1 MFNKNNEKL
10 REVPPKNYLYLFL
23 VLLGSILLII
33 YLYKW
38 YETYNE
44 SKLNTTIMDQ
54 YLTVINYNELDNYII
69 ENKDAVIYVSV
80 LGNEDINKF
89 EKKFKNLIA
98 ENNLRNDILYL
109 NISSENIDIAT
120 RKLNIDKNFPYLVV
134 YTNGVITDVYSIKD
148 INFSNSKIEK
158 YLNRI
163 GVIEND

>member
-54 YLTVINYNELDNYII
+54 YLTVINYN
-69 ENKDAVIYVSV
+69 
-80 LGNEDINKF
+80 
-89 EKKFKNLIA
+89 
-98 ENNLRNDILYL
+98 
-109 NISSENIDIAT
+109 
-120 RKLNIDKNFPYLVV
+120 
-134 YTNGVITDVYSIKD
+134 
-148 INFSNSKIEK
+148 
-158 YLNRI
+158 
-163 GVIEND
+163 